1 MSIQTIEQKRAKS
14 ALGWIQAQAKAK
26 EDLQKEIKSWAS
38 QFPLMIHTNGIG
50 QACAF
55 FKSRQDKVKGANE
68 LYKHLNK
75 WLASE
80 FKTLFET
87 KDGKHKDLMD
97 VIVNCNQ
104 QQYRLLQ
111 AESLAYLQ
119 WVKQLSKAYLKG
131 EVTDKGDQ

>member
-1 MSIQTIEQKRAKS
+1 MSIQTVEQKRAQS
-14 ALGWIQAQAKAK
+14 ALTWIQAQANAK

-55 FKSRQDKVKGANE
+55 FKSRKNVEGARLLYAHLNDWLKKQFSD
-68 LYKHLNK
+68 LYK
-75 WLASE
+75 
-80 FKTLFET
+80 
-87 KDGKHKDLMD
+87 GKNDLME

-131 EVTDKGDQ
+131 EVTDKGDA

>member
-1 MSIQTIEQKRAKS
+1 MSIQTQEQKRAPS
-14 ALGWIQAQAKAK
+14 ALTWIQAQANTEEK
-26 EDLQKEIKSWAS
+26 LQKEIKSWAS

-55 FKSRQDKVKGANE
+55 FKSRNNVEGARL
-68 LYKHLNK
+68 LYAHLND
-75 WLASE
+75 WL
-80 FKTLFET
+80 K
-87 KDGKHKDLMD
+87 KDLTSIYNGKNDLMD

-119 WVKQLSKAYLKG
+119 WIKQLSKAYLKG
-131 EVTDKGDQ
+131 EVTDKGDA

>member
-1 MSIQTIEQKRAKS
+1 MQTVEQERAKS
-14 ALGWIQAQAKAK
+14 SLKWIQGQAEADKK
-26 EDLQKEIKSWAS
+26 LQEEIKSWAS

-68 LYKHLNK
+68 LYKHLNN

>member
-1 MSIQTIEQKRAKS
+1 
-14 ALGWIQAQAKAK
+14 
-26 EDLQKEIKSWAS
+26 
-38 QFPLMIHTNGIG
+38 MIHTNGIG

-55 FKSRQDKVKGANE
+55 FKSRKNVEGAKL
-68 LYKHLNK
+68 LYAQLNDWLK
-75 WLASE
+75 KDLASIYDK
-80 FKTLFET
+80 KT
-87 KDGKHKDLMD
+87 DLMD

-131 EVTDKGDQ
+131 EVTDKGDA

>member
-1 MSIQTIEQKRAKS
+1 MSQTNSIQTQEQKRAQS
-14 ALGWIQAQAKAK
+14 ALTWIQAQAKAP
-26 EDLQKEIKSWAS
+26 EPLQKELKSWAS

-55 FKSRQDKVKGANE
+55 FKSRKNVEGARLLYAHLDTWLKVQFAD
-68 LYKHLNK
+68 LYKG
-75 WLASE
+75 
-80 FKTLFET
+80 KT
-87 KDGKHKDLMD
+87 DLME

-119 WVKQLSKAYLKG
+119 WVKQLSKAYLTG
-131 EVTDKGDQ
+131 EVTDKGVQ

>member
-14 ALGWIQAQAKAK
+14 ALEWIPEQAQAK

-55 FKSRQDKVKGANE
+55 FKSRKNVEGARL
-68 LYKHLNK
+68 LYAQLNDWLK
-75 WLASE
+75 KDLASIYDK
-80 FKTLFET
+80 KT
-87 KDGKHKDLMD
+87 DLMD

-119 WVKQLSKAYLKG
+119 WIKQLSKAYLKG
-131 EVTDKGDQ
+131 EVTDKGDA

>member
-1 MSIQTIEQKRAKS
+1 MSIQTQEQKRAQS
-14 ALGWIQAQAKAK
+14 ALEWIQLQAKAP
-26 EDLQKEIKSWAS
+26 ESLQKEIKSWSS

-55 FKSRQDKVKGANE
+55 FKSRKNVEGARL
-68 LYKHLNK
+68 LYAQLNDWLK
-75 WLASE
+75 KDLASIYDK
-80 FKTLFET
+80 KT
-87 KDGKHKDLMD
+87 DLMD

-104 QQYRLLQ
+104 QEYRLLQ

-131 EVTDKGDQ
+131 EVTDKGNQS

>member
-1 MSIQTIEQKRAKS
+1 MSIQTQEQKRAQS
-14 ALGWIQAQAKAK
+14 ALKWVQVQAEADKK
-26 EDLQKEIKSWAS
+26 LQEEIKSWAS

-68 LYKHLNK
+68 LYKHLDT
-75 WLASE
+75 WLSGQFADLYKD
-80 FKTLFET
+80 KTE
-87 KDGKHKDLMD
+87 LMD
-97 VIVNCNQ
+97 VIVSCNQ

-119 WVKQLSKAYLKG
+119 WIKELSKAYL
-131 EVTDKGDQ
+131 EGDEK

>member
-14 ALGWIQAQAKAK
+14 ALEWIQAQAKAK

-55 FKSRQDKVKGANE
+55 FKSRKNVEGAKL
-68 LYKHLNK
+68 LYAQLNDWLK
-75 WLASE
+75 KDLASIYDK
-80 FKTLFET
+80 KT
-87 KDGKHKDLMD
+87 DLMD

-131 EVTDKGDQ
+131 EVTDKGDA

>member
-1 MSIQTIEQKRAKS
+1 MSNSIQTQEQKRASS
-14 ALGWIQAQAKAK
+14 ALKWIQVQADANV
-26 EDLQKEIKSWAS
+26 ELQKELKSWAS

-55 FKSRQDKVKGANE
+55 FKSRKNVEGARLLYAHLNDWLKGQFSD
-68 LYKHLNK
+68 LYK
-75 WLASE
+75 
-80 FKTLFET
+80 
-87 KDGKHKDLMD
+87 GKNDSMD
-97 VIVNCNQ
+97 VIVACNQ

-131 EVTDKGDQ
+131 EVTDKGDA

>member
-14 ALGWIQAQAKAK
+14 ALEWIQAQAQAK

-55 FKSRQDKVKGANE
+55 FKSRKNVEGARL
-68 LYKHLNK
+68 LYAQLNDWLK
-75 WLASE
+75 KDLASIYDK
-80 FKTLFET
+80 KT
-87 KDGKHKDLMD
+87 DLMD

>member
-1 MSIQTIEQKRAKS
+1 MSIQTIEQKRAQS
-14 ALGWIQAQAKAK
+14 ALTWIQAQAQGQAEADKK
-26 EDLQKEIKSWAS
+26 LQEEIKSWAS

-55 FKSRQDKVKGANE
+55 FKSRKNVEGARLLYAHLNDWLKKQFSD
-68 LYKHLNK
+68 LYKDKN
-75 WLASE
+75 
-80 FKTLFET
+80 
-87 KDGKHKDLMD
+87 DLME

-104 QQYRLLQ
+104 QEYRLLQ

-131 EVTDKGDQ
+131 DVTDKGDA

>member
-14 ALGWIQAQAKAK
+14 ALEWIQAQAKAK
-26 EDLQKEIKSWAS
+26 DDLQKEIKSWAS

-55 FKSRQDKVKGANE
+55 FKSRKNVEGARL
-68 LYKHLNK
+68 LYAQLNDWLK
-75 WLASE
+75 KDLASIYDK
-80 FKTLFET
+80 KT
-87 KDGKHKDLMD
+87 DLMD

-104 QQYRLLQ
+104 QEYRLLQ

-131 EVTDKGDQ
+131 EVTDKGNQS